1 MAEIEGTFIDKNGC
15 TRDAQGKLVKGSKP
29 PNPSGRPKGAA
40 VVRELAQTYTEDAMR
55 ELYRVMTEADKD
67 RDRMEAAKY
76 ILDRGWGKPAT
87 SVEVQREN
95 GESQIH
101 SVDLTKLTAE
111 ELDNLEGLIGVA
123 RSVQSEAQGDE
134 DEESGSE

>member
-55 ELYRVMTEADKD
+55 ELYRVMTEAEKD

-87 SVEVQREN
+87 SVEVQRDN
-95 GESQIH
+95 GESE
-101 SVDLTKLTAE
+101 TKMIELSKLSRDQ
-111 ELDNLEGLIGVA
+111 LDNLQDMMDIAYEA
-123 RSVQSEAQGDE
+123 KSEDDDSE
-134 DEESGSE
+134 DSE